1 MTARKKNARSRAGLA
16 LAGAL
21 LLTAIGAGPARAHD
35 ALQSTSPDRDATVTA
50 APDTVTLTLSEPPT
64 DSKSLNLSVITVT
77 DSTGK
82 TLSDGQVT
90 VTGPTISTKVAPGS
104 NGPYTVLWRTV
115 SSDGHPIEGNY
126 SFTVQDPAA
135 VPTASPAA
143 PVSESVTASPT
154 PSAAANAMPQAPRPD
169 DSNGP
174 LVTGIGAAIIAVL
187 GGILY
192 LARRRRERP
201 GNQG

>member
-1 MTARKKNARSRAGLA
+1 M
-16 LAGAL
+16 
-21 LLTAIGAGPARAHD
+21 
-35 ALQSTSPDRDATVTA
+35 
-50 APDTVTLTLSEPPT
+50 
-64 DSKSLNLSVITVT
+64 T

-90 VTGPTISTKVAPGS
+90 MTGPTISTKVAPGS

-154 PSAAANAMPQAPRPD
+154 PSAAANARPQAPRPD

>member
-1 MTARKKNARSRAGLA
+1 MTVRKNNARCRAGVA

-21 LLTAIGAGPARAHD
+21 LLAVIGAGPAQAHD

-50 APDTVTLTLSEPPT
+50 APDIVTLTLSEPPT

-82 TLSDGQVT
+82 RLSDGQVT
-90 VTGPTISTKVAPGS
+90 VTGPTITTKVAPGS

-135 VPTASPAA
+135 VPAASTTVSASPSAT
-143 PVSESVTASPT
+143 PSPT
-154 PSAAANAMPQAPRPD
+154 QSAAANTMPPAPRPD

-174 LVTGIGAAIIAVL
+174 LVAGIGAAIIAVL
-187 GGILY
+187 GGIPY
-192 LARRRRERP
+192 LARRRRERT
-201 GNQG
+201 GNGG